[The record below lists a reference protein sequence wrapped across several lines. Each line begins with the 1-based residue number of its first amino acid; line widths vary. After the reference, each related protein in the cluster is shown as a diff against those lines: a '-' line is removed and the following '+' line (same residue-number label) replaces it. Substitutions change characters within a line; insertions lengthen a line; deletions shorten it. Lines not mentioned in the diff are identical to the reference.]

1 MSTLALNS
9 DNDLYF
15 TDRRLTII
23 SGSNT
28 DNEILQRIGVRLR
41 FFKDEW
47 YLDSEHGLPY
57 FQDILGTKN
66 IDINTIE
73 SLFKTQLLNIAGV
86 KEITE
91 SLIDYDGVTRKLS
104 YSFSAISIN
113 NTVITDNLIVL

>member
-15 TDRRLTII
+15 TDRRLTIL
-23 SGSNT
+23 SGTDT

-47 YLDSEHGLPY
+47 YLNSEHGLPY

-66 IDINTIE
+66 IDLNVVE
-73 SLFKTQLLNIAGV
+73 SLFRDQLLNIEGV
-86 KEITE
+86 REVTE
-91 SLIDYDGVTRKLS
+91 SLIDYDPTDRKLL
-104 YSFSAISIN
+104 YSFNAISIN
-113 NTVITDNLIVL
+113 NTVITDDLLVF